1 MVGTLKRPRVA
12 GFLTTDQRA
21 AMSASVEQNAH
32 NAVIAAHQNQRAT
45 CHGPRAEVAGV
56 RDFGLMPNV
65 EPALVEDAAP
75 LLLKAFRIN
84 ERFAIYAKQSRV
96 LIVND
101 EALDRFFHRLSP
113 ALGDVRSAL
122 LVSRIP
128 GPITRD

>member
-12 GFLTTDQRA
+12 RFLTADQRA
-21 AMSASVEQNAH
+21 AMRASVKQYAH
-32 NAVIAAHQNQRAT
+32 NAVIAAHQNQRAPG
-45 CHGPRAEVAGV
+45 HSSRPEIAGV
-56 RDFGLMPNV
+56 RHLGLMPDV

-75 LLLKAFRIN
+75 FLLKAFRIY

-113 ALGDVRSAL
+113 TLGGV
-122 LVSRIP
+122 
-128 GPITRD
+128 